1 MLRRLDRAEYA
12 RSYRIRHIQTD
23 SEAMQLSV
31 RGKQLDVGDALR
43 THVSDSLSKILGK
56 YFGDAID
63 VDVTLS
69 KAAHLFKVVVSAHVG
84 RGIHMEAQGEAD
96 APYAAFDM
104 AADRLSTRLRRH
116 KRRLRDHHKMT
127 DNVAPG
133 FEAQSYILAADAEG
147 SGTSA
152 GQDAETGPD
161 GDPDGDPV
169 IIAEMTTEIPSL
181 TVGEA
186 VMRMDLADLPAFMFR
201 NSAHSGLN
209 MVYRRPDGNIGWI
222 DPRGNRGA

>member
-1 MLRRLDRAEYA
+1 
-12 RSYRIRHIQTD
+12 
-23 SEAMQLSV
+23 MQLSV

-43 THVSDSLSKILGK
+43 THVNDSLSKILGK

-116 KRRLRDHHKMT
+116 KRRLRDHHKMA
-127 DNVAPG
+127 DSVQSG
-133 FEAQSYILAADAEG
+133 IEAQSYILAADAEADRGEG
-147 SGTSA
+147 SE
-152 GQDAETGPD
+152 GQDATSTPV
-161 GDPDGDPV
+161 GDPNGDPV
-169 IIAEMTTEIPSL
+169 IIAEMTTEIPSM